1 MDNNMLEM
9 VCRLNYFLF
18 DDSDKVLMFIKSTIF
33 STRFY
38 SSTFLLNLFKPFF
51 GILQVQED
59 IFLFFPLVDDFD

>member
-1 MDNNMLEM
+1 MLEM
-9 VCRLNYFLF
+9 VWIWRLNYFLF

-38 SSTFLLNLFKPFF
+38 SSAFLFYLFKPFF

-59 IFLFFPLVDDFD
+59 IFLFFPLVDDFG